1 MSEGLLFSILNV
13 QSSFL
18 MDKFSGSSVLKDLSQ
33 LILGAIEV
41 KNKQDF
47 HNRNLSFLLWRA
59 QYRPSVSGESS
70 GLLAFKEWFR
80 DMGTTCFVAFFIINM
95 WLHVCLWYL
104 DLVHSAVKRWSL
116 VAHRGCFQAPGLY
129 RVRALPLTFHGLDLS
144 SWESHRKQVGKLLG
158 DEWMKR

>member
-47 HNRNLSFLLWRA
+47 HNRNLSFLL
-59 QYRPSVSGESS
+59 
-70 GLLAFKEWFR
+70 
-80 DMGTTCFVAFFIINM
+80 
-95 WLHVCLWYL
+95 
-104 DLVHSAVKRWSL
+104 
-116 VAHRGCFQAPGLY
+116 
-129 RVRALPLTFHGLDLS
+129 
-144 SWESHRKQVGKLLG
+144 
-158 DEWMKR
+158 